1 MILNKLKG
9 EINMKN
15 KPSKLSNTDRQG
27 IYEYLLTL
35 DCPDLLAALI
45 AKHCVGYPRWSCKT
59 ISTVVIDNI
68 NWYKSPEKEDFWHEI
83 YEELTELENTVV
95 APQEHED
102 ALQESLEDG
111 FESPTEL
118 DFALKGE
125 EAKIEIKTNHEPLI
139 IPQPDRDDSL
149 DLSWWNKT
157 KLFFGKVFYKV

>member
-1 MILNKLKG
+1 
-9 EINMKN
+9 MKN
-15 KPSKLSNTDRQG
+15 KSSKLSNTDRQG

-35 DCPDLLAALI
+35 DCPNLFAALI
-45 AKHCVGYPRWSCKT
+45 AKRCVSHPRRHDGT

-68 NWYKSPEKEDFWHEI
+68 NWYKSPEKEDFWYEI
-83 YEELTELENTVV
+83 YLEVTELENTVV
-95 APQEHED
+95 APRESED
-102 ALQESLEDG
+102 ALQGALEDD

-125 EAKIEIKTNHEPLI
+125 EAKIEIKVQHEPLI

-149 DLSWWNKT
+149 DLTWWNKT